1 MPRPPRTV
9 LSIIIA
15 LGLAG
20 PALAQAPSPDTP
32 ANLAAARALL
42 PAGAA
47 PTAHRFSPDH
57 MLAVMGR
64 FEFGD
69 APKPVAPGVCTRRIH
84 EVGLRYR
91 QDPGGG
97 DPTIAP
103 DPDKVGVKVTLAVGA
118 ACQGQSLEGF
128 ATVSGAAPEE
138 AAQLLAWLVGQQ
150 ALGRRAEAS
159 LACDTISGPPACP
172 KGEAAAFA
180 ALPLPSLYHL
190 RKDKGGRWSLW
201 ISRHPRPLGDSVHLM
216 YDVSVERASEAR
228 PRILIQGRIP
238 APF

>member
-1 MPRPPRTV
+1 MPRTALPF
-9 LSIIIA
+9 LIA
-15 LGLAG
+15 QGLAG

-42 PAGAA
+42 PADAA

-69 APKPVAPGVCTRRIH
+69 APAPVAPGVCARRIH

-97 DPTIAP
+97 DPTITP
-103 DPDKVGVKVTLAVGA
+103 DPDKVRARRTLAAGA
-118 ACQGQSLEGF
+118 ACRGSSLEGF
-128 ATVSGAAPEE
+128 ATVSGATPEE

-159 LACDTISGPPACP
+159 LACETISGPPACP
-172 KGEAAAFA
+172 KGETAAFA
-180 ALPLPSLYHL
+180 DLPLPGLYHL
-190 RKDKGGRWSLW
+190 RKNEDGRWNLW
-201 ISRHPRPLGDSVHLM
+201 ISRYPRPLGDSVHLM
-216 YDVSVERASEAR
+216 YDVSIERAPQAR
-228 PRILIQGRIP
+228 PRILIQGRVP

>member
-1 MPRPPRTV
+1 MPRTPRTAV
-9 LSIIIA
+9 PILVA

-42 PAGAA
+42 PADAA
-47 PTAHRFSPDH
+47 PTAQRFTPDH

-69 APKPVAPGVCTRRIH
+69 APAPVAPGVCGRRIH

-91 QDPGGG
+91 QDPAGG

-103 DPDKVGVKVTLAVGA
+103 DPDKVAVKQTLAVGA
-118 ACQGQSLEGF
+118 ACQGESLEGF
-128 ATVSGAAPEE
+128 ATVSGATRDE
-138 AAQLLAWLVGQQ
+138 AAELLAWLVGQQ
-150 ALGRRAEAS
+150 ARGKRAEAS

-180 ALPLPSLYHL
+180 ALPLPGLYHL
-190 RKDKGGRWSLW
+190 RKDKDGRWSLW
-201 ISRHPRPLGDSVHLM
+201 ISRHSRPLGDSVHLM
-216 YDVSVERASEAR
+216 YDVSVDRASQAR